1 MKRAI
6 AVLIACMMSTAL
18 SACAGAPKEAAEA
31 VTDHQNTEETKASG
45 TESSAEVKAPAK
57 APAEE
62 TLLEATEAFPVDKK
76 KEAKEKALLP
86 ELEVTRHVVTLDNL
100 GDTAFEGTYSEA
112 VLTDAC
118 EKIYPALSE
127 SIRFACV
134 SAAAEV
140 ELALATTA
148 QDIGEYGYD
157 GGMYAYNTSLS
168 ITRADRRIMS
178 LCFYCQSFF
187 GGFHPSHLYFP
198 CNFDAATGEEI
209 RAGTVIRDM
218 DGFLEAL
225 GEVLWEE

>member
-1 MKRAI
+1 MKGAI

-31 VTDHQNTEETKASG
+31 VTDHQNTEETKVSG
-45 TESSAEVKAPAK
+45 TESSAEAKAPAK

-62 TLLEATEAFPVDKK
+62 TLLKATEAFPVDKK

-148 QDIGEYGYD
+148 QDIEEYGYD
-157 GGMYAYNTSLS
+157 VLPAS
-168 ITRADRRIMS
+168 
-178 LCFYCQSFF
+178 
-187 GGFHPSHLYFP
+187 P
-198 CNFDAATGEEI
+198 
-209 RAGTVIRDM
+209 
-218 DGFLEAL
+218 FLEGSTRVISISPAISIPQPGRRSAQTLSSGTWTASLRHSGKCFGRKEAL
-225 GEVLWEE
+225 RT